1 MCSHPQILCYW
12 VLDLGNDV
20 YIKNTVL
27 HETWP
32 SNVESRPR
40 QTRRTLSCTHTL
52 YCLFYLIMSMQASDG
67 RKDLA
72 EAFVAGPRIEVCPIF
87 GISDPHRL
95 ALMLPHA
102 DHYFNGCA

>member
-1 MCSHPQILCYW
+1 
-12 VLDLGNDV
+12 
-20 YIKNTVL
+20 
-27 HETWP
+27 
-32 SNVESRPR
+32 
-40 QTRRTLSCTHTL
+40 
-52 YCLFYLIMSMQASDG
+52 MSMQASDG